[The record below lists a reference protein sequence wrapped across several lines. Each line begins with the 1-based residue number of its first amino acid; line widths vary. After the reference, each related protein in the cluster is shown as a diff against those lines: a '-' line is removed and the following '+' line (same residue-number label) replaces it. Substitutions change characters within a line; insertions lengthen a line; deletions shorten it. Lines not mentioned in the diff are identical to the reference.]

1 MKISGNII
9 TLGRAETRAYE
20 GRDEASDKLGL
31 EVRARAVALAQKLGR
46 QVTVYA
52 SRRAGGYVARI
63 VEPTDVPR

>member
-31 EVRARAVALAQKLGR
+31 EVRARAVALAQ
-46 QVTVYA
+46 
-52 SRRAGGYVARI
+52 
-63 VEPTDVPR
+63 